1 MARTWLGNIIR
12 FWEKADRKYNKIKAD
27 EVQNETIVSLG
38 VRGIIQAVLAAV
50 VVALL
55 VFGGV
60 FCATKIEFELA
71 GLLYLLGTIIA
82 FLWGLAILVQGLV
95 GALIFIIY
103 QMKLNKRA
111 IGWIALIIWF
121 LCLGG
126 AIAVSVV
133 LMGFI

>member
-1 MARTWLGNIIR
+1 MARTWLENIIR

-27 EVQNETIVSLG
+27 EAQKETSVSLG
-38 VRGIIQAVLAAV
+38 VRGIIQAVLSAV
-50 VVALL
+50 VVALF

-82 FLWGLAILVQGLV
+82 FLCGLAILVQGLV

-133 LMGFI
+133 LIGLI

>member
-1 MARTWLGNIIR
+1 MARTWLENIIR

-27 EVQNETIVSLG
+27 EAQKETSVSLG
-38 VRGIIQAVLAAV
+38 VRGIIQAVLSAV
-50 VVALL
+50 VVALF

-82 FLWGLAILVQGLV
+82 FLCGLAILVQGLV

-103 QMKLNKRA
+103 QMKLNKRT

-133 LMGFI
+133 LIGLI

>member
-27 EVQNETIVSLG
+27 EAQKETSVSLG
-38 VRGIIQAVLAAV
+38 VRGIIQAVLSAV
-50 VVALL
+50 VAALL

-71 GLLYLLGTIIA
+71 GLFYLLGTIIA
-82 FLWGLAILVQGLV
+82 FLCGLAILVQGLV

-111 IGWIALIIWF
+111 IGWIALVLWF

-126 AIAVSVV
+126 AIAASVV
-133 LMGFI
+133 LIGLI

>member
-27 EVQNETIVSLG
+27 EAQKETSVSLG
-38 VRGIIQAVLAAV
+38 VRGIIQAVLSAV

-82 FLWGLAILVQGLV
+82 FLCGLAILVQGLV

-133 LMGFI
+133 LIGLI

>member
-27 EVQNETIVSLG
+27 EAQKETSVSLG
-38 VRGIIQAVLAAV
+38 VRGIIQAVLSAV
-50 VVALL
+50 VVALF

-82 FLWGLAILVQGLV
+82 FLCGLAILVQGLV

-103 QMKLNKRA
+103 QMKLNKRT

-133 LMGFI
+133 LIGLI